1 MHLGHL
7 HSWVLVGQVRSSANA
22 FVLSA
27 GQNLSSTERAIQ
39 RVNAPFTALSLGV
52 VAALHELSAIL
63 YAQGEEFVLV
73 LRGPTDSP
81 IPSSSAIQEELCRVL
96 TDMCH

>member
-1 MHLGHL
+1 MAAKTTVCMHLGHL

-63 YAQGEEFVLV
+63 YAQGEVRSRAERPHGLAN
-73 LRGPTDSP
+73 T
-81 IPSSSAIQEELCRVL
+81 
-96 TDMCH
+96 